1 MTDKTVTIEING
13 VPVEARAG
21 QMLIEVT
28 DRERSYVPRFCY
40 HHKLSV
46 AANCRMCL
54 VEVEKA
60 PKPLPACATPVM
72 DGMKVYTRSA
82 AAIAAQKATMEF
94 LLINHPLDCPICD
107 QGGECELQDM
117 AMGFGRD
124 VSRYTERKR
133 VVKDKDLGPLVS
145 TDMTRCIHCTRCVRF
160 GQEIAGIQELGTT
173 GRSETMEIGTYVER
187 SVDHELSGN
196 IIDLCPVGALN
207 SKPYR
212 YSARAWEMVAKPLV
226 SPHDCAGSNLF
237 GHVLRGRL
245 KRVVP
250 RDNDSIN
257 EAWIADRDRFSYEG
271 IYADDRLTVPMVKT
285 AQGWS
290 AVSWTRAIAETR
302 EALRAAIGDDADAL
316 GVLVSPSA
324 TLEEMYLLNR
334 LAGHLGSRNIDHRL
348 RVRDFRDQDA
358 DPPWP
363 SLGVPIAELE
373 QLGGILVVASNLRR
387 EVPILAH
394 RIRNAAVAGAAVGFV
409 NPDAYEYHFPR
420 AAFVEAPLGS
430 LARSLASV
438 LAAAVELTGRAA
450 PAHVGGVLGDA
461 PVDDGHRAAA
471 RILIDRGRTLLLLGQ
486 MALRHPHFAD
496 VRALAAGL
504 CAVTGAVLGYLPEGA
519 NAPGGALAGALP
531 HRGPGGRAVDAAGL
545 DVSGMMAAP
554 RRAYLLFGLEPEHDL
569 ADALRAQRAL
579 GAADKVV
586 CFSAYV
592 TDALRETADVLL
604 PIATFAETAGTFIN
618 AEGVWQSF
626 QAAAKPLG
634 ESREGW
640 RVLRVLGNALDLPQC
655 EYLSAADIR
664 DALADELGES
674 ASATHYTGRF
684 RPSTAPADVDVAA
697 LDVPIYAVDAV
708 VRRGPAL
715 QRTAAAGERRAID
728 AGGAV
733 CA

>member
-28 DRERSYVPRFCY
+28 DRERTYVPRFCY

-72 DGMKVYTRSA
+72 DGMKVHTRSA

-250 RDNDSIN
+250 RDNDAIN

-302 EALRAAIGDDADAL
+302 EALRAGIGDDADAL

-348 RVRDFRDQDA
+348 RVRDFRDQHA

-373 QLGGILVVASNLRR
+373 QLGGMLVVASNLRR
-387 EVPILAH
+387 EVPIVAH
-394 RIRNAAVAGAAVGFV
+394 RVRKAALGGAAVGFV
-409 NPDAYEYHFPR
+409 NPGAYEYHFPR

-450 PAHVGGVLGDA
+450 PPHVGGVLGDA
-461 PVDDGHRAAA
+461 PVDDVHRAAA
-471 RILIDRGRTLLLLGQ
+471 RTLIDRGRTLLLLGQ

-496 VRALAAGL
+496 VRAIAGGL

-519 NAPGGALAGALP
+519 NAPGGALAGVLP
-531 HRGPGGRAVDAAGL
+531 HRGPGGRAVDAVGL
-545 DVSGMMAAP
+545 DVSGMMADP

-579 GAADKVV
+579 GAADTVV

-655 EYLSAADIR
+655 EYLSAAEIR
-664 DALADELGES
+664 DALAGELGES
-674 ASATHYTGRF
+674 ASTARYTGRF

-708 VRRGPAL
+708 VRRGRAL

-733 CA
+733 RA